1 MNTFET
7 SAASTSTVSTPLSFT
22 CPLELESS
30 VVNNTE
36 MEDKGYIDSWE
47 RVNHKQMFKQYQT
60 LEPNQDLELENRFSL
75 LEKEMTTDLMHSEE
89 EIKLDNR
96 IHENKLTPRKLQQK
110 LKGSRQKNL
119 CGNLKENGN
128 CSTAQWQRCALCFNE
143 HYPYPKFCR
152 WSSKKLTRIS
162 FDAPKIEITTKLKSE
177 IEIHIARIEN
187 RGKVL
192 ENNINNSQTLSL
204 RTK

>member
-1 MNTFET
+1 MNTLET

-47 RVNHKQMFKQYQT
+47 RVNHKQMFKQCQS

-96 IHENKLTPRKLQQK
+96 TQENKLTPRKLQQK
-110 LKGSRQKNL
+110 LKGSRQKNSKGKL
-119 CGNLKENGN
+119 SENICGNLKENGN
-128 CSTAQWQRCALCFNE
+128 CSTAQWQRCALCFRK

-152 WSSKKLTRIS
+152 WSSKKNDKNFL
-162 FDAPKIEITTKLKSE
+162 
-177 IEIHIARIEN
+177 
-187 RGKVL
+187 
-192 ENNINNSQTLSL
+192 
-204 RTK
+204 